1 MGKERVHYKLNSLNA
16 VLSWKIKRLNKNL
29 VSPLY
34 IGIDY
39 NDSTVVEETRFFV
52 TYFAIDYTFL

>member
-1 MGKERVHYKLNSLNA
+1 
-16 VLSWKIKRLNKNL
+16 L

-39 NDSTVVEETRFFV
+39 NDSTVVEETHV
-52 TYFAIDYTFL
+52 FL